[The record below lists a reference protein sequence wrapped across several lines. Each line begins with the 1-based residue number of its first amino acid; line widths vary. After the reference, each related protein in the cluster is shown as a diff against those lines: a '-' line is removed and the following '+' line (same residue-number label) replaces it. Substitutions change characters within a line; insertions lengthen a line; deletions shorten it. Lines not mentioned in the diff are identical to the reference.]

1 MSRRNESGPSP
12 RALISAST
20 LDVRAEP
27 SLGSAVIGTLP
38 RAWPVAIL
46 DDDGPRLTI
55 DGVDDHWSHIAT
67 FRCIDAACA
76 HHETG
81 WVANSYLALDDRFE
95 LLDDGRSG
103 TLSGYDSQSV
113 FTYDVSANG
122 AFTRWRLPCTAGACD
137 AVRSVTPNC
146 DHAGELP
153 LGSVCVLTGTLHRH
167 GTLVRGKSPNG
178 DWLDRQDVNLIINA
192 FGELCVQDPVMID
205 GACPCAA
212 SGHAAHA
219 GHDPVLA
226 IARLAAER
234 RQRLALTATVSLN
247 LRAAPS
253 LSGGIV
259 ARLPRASTVERIG
272 EQRIPV
278 ILNGRSDRW
287 VQVSVVDCSDN
298 TGCAPEAVGWVMDSY
313 LAYEHRLTPVTDW
326 PRAERSGNQA
336 LRLRSLVRRHIS
348 PLGGLRHRRFRI
360 EDLQPDGT
368 AVPIPRSLCA
378 QGRWR
383 RGQFGLCG
391 RNRKPLPHFL
401 RHSLRSC
408 RPLRQLIGIHL
419 ADAAP
424 VSSHAA
430 GGLLRYSAAS
440 LRDSLPCSSS
450 ISRTAAMVFRTLS
463 GVRLIESMPCRT
475 RNWATSG

>member
-1 MSRRNESGPSP
+1 MKFATRAAAAAALTALAVSISAIADDVAPERIWASP

-27 SLGSAVIGTLP
+27 SMGSAVIGTLP

-46 DDDGPRLTI
+46 DNDGPKLTI
-55 DGVDDHWSHIAT
+55 DGVDDHWSHVAT
-67 FRCIDAACA
+67 FRCIDAPCTQ
-76 HHETG
+76 HETG
-81 WVANSYLALDDRFE
+81 WVANSHLALDDRFE

-103 TLSGYDSQSV
+103 TLSGYDGRSV

-137 AVRSVTPNC
+137 AVPSVTPNC
-146 DHAGELP
+146 DYAGELR
-153 LGSVCVLTGTLHRH
+153 LGSVCVLSGTLHRH

-192 FGELCVQDPVMID
+192 AGELCVQDPVMID

-219 GHDPVLA
+219 GHDPVVA

-234 RQRLALTATVSLN
+234 RQRLALTTTVSLN

-253 LSGGIV
+253 LSGGII

-278 ILNGRSDRW
+278 VLNGRRDRW
-287 VQVSVVDCSDN
+287 VQVSVVDCADN
-298 TGCAPEAVGWVMDSY
+298 TGCSPEVVGWVMDSY

-326 PRAERSGNQA
+326 PRAERLGNQA
-336 LRLRSLVRRHIS
+336 FGFEVSSDGTFRHWEACGSDGSGLKICSRTGRMYRYRDLFVLRDERGDIHPAFVADAGRLCVIS
-348 PLGGLRHRRFRI
+348 SGLR
-360 EDLQPDGT
+360 
-368 AVPIPRSLCA
+368 
-378 QGRWR
+378 
-383 RGQFGLCG
+383 
-391 RNRKPLPHFL
+391 RN
-401 RHSLRSC
+401 
-408 RPLRQLIGIHL
+408 
-419 ADAAP
+419 A
-424 VSSHAA
+424 AA
-430 GGLLRYSAAS
+430 GC
-440 LRDSLPCSSS
+440 DS
-450 ISRTAAMVFRTLS
+450 
-463 GVRLIESMPCRT
+463 
-475 RNWATSG
+475 